1 MEKQLGIFD
10 RNGEGVL
17 TSSMVNNYVK
27 AGVLPRPE
35 KKKYSRDHL
44 AMLTMICM
52 LKSLSIP
59 DISSLMN
66 ILREESGEQEMYS
79 RFSEAQQSAIDEVCS
94 RLQEGVSGGKDSL
107 IHLAAELSIE
117 ASMRRAAAEKILSEL
132 TKPEAES

>member
-1 MEKQLGIFD
+1 MNASSDAIQKWCEELDQYQPQPWERMPEIYLYMDQVLSYMEKQLGIFD

-52 LKSLSIP
+52 LKSSLSIP

-66 ILREESGEQEMYS
+66 LLREESG
-79 RFSEAQQSAIDEVCS
+79 R
-94 RLQEGVSGGKDSL
+94 KN
-107 IHLAAELSIE
+107 
-117 ASMRRAAAEKILSEL
+117 
-132 TKPEAES
+132 